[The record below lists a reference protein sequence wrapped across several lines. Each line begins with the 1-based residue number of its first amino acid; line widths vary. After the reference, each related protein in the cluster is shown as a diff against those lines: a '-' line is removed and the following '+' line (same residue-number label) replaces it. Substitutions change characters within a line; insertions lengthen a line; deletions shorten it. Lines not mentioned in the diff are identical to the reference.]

1 MNFSSDPVLNPT
13 YSLSSES
20 TLKPFYNIVNF
31 PFLQATRTFSVS
43 SGSDRRY
50 IVQVSD
56 VSKLLIV
63 SGLLHKNQKHWGGRP
78 HVILLIQ
85 KMWLAGTVQNTFIL
99 RKSKK
104 CFFNSFNRLFKP
116 AEKKNSTY

>member
-1 MNFSSDPVLNPT
+1 MYIYHLACKIFLSYRQPELLALVLART
-13 YSLSSES
+13 AD
-20 TLKPFYNIVNF
+20 TL
-31 PFLQATRTFSVS
+31 
-43 SGSDRRY
+43 Y

-63 SGLLHKNQKHWGGRP
+63 SGLPHKNQKHWGGRP

-104 CFFNSFNRLFKP
+104 CFFNSFNRLCKP
-116 AEKKNSTY
+116 AEKKKYYILGIYEELFCPTRSPNS